1 MIYFIRKDTEKMDII
16 SMYPEYLRHFTRD
29 DYSAAFEKYKAEC
42 KPFFAHLSG
51 DNMDFEISRLMD
63 FAAIELRRKIGRKA
77 KCFDLRSFLCV
88 YLCPAALDYGT
99 EEARDFASALAE
111 KWNKSY
117 PEYSFEVGFFQDI
130 ASGFRTK
137 PFSF

>member
-1 MIYFIRKDTEKMDII
+1 MIYCILLHLEGCEKMDII

-29 DYSAAFEKYKAEC
+29 DYSVAYQKYKAEC
-42 KPFFAHLSG
+42 KSFFDKLCDG
-51 DNMDFEISRLMD
+51 NMELEISRLMD
-63 FAAIELRRKIGRKA
+63 FAADELKSKIGRKT

-88 YLCPAALDYGT
+88 YLCPAALDCGA
-99 EEARDFASALAE
+99 ESFASALAE
-111 KWNKSY
+111 EWNKAY
-117 PEYSFEVGFFQDI
+117 PEYSFQVGSYTDI

>member
-1 MIYFIRKDTEKMDII
+1 MDVI

-29 DYSAAFEKYKAEC
+29 DYSAAFEKYKAEY
-42 KPFFAHLSG
+42 KPFFAQLSE
-51 DNMDFEISRLMD
+51 DNMDGEISLLMD
-63 FAAIELRRKIGRKA
+63 FAAKELKGKIGRKA

-99 EEARDFASALAE
+99 EEARNFASALAE
-111 KWNKSY
+111 KWNASY
-117 PEYSFEVGFFQDI
+117 PEHSFEVGSYQDI

-137 PFSF
+137 PFGF

>member
-1 MIYFIRKDTEKMDII
+1 MTNFINEDTKKMDII

-29 DYSAAFEKYKAEC
+29 DYSAAFEKYKTEC
-42 KPFFAHLSG
+42 ARFFAELSG
-51 DNMDFEISRLMD
+51 DNMGSEISRLMD
-63 FAAIELRRKIGRKA
+63 FAANELRHKIGRKA
-77 KCFDLRSFLCV
+77 KLFDLRSFLCV

-99 EEARDFASALAE
+99 ELTQRFASALAE
-111 KWNKSY
+111 EWNKAY
-117 PEYSFEVGFFQDI
+117 PEHSFEVGNYKDI